1 MWITITITLLIIAE
15 MIGVRYFSLPVDN
28 NNDNF

>member
-1 MWITITITLLIIAE
+1 MWISLMIALLIIAE
-15 MIGVRYFSLPVDN
+15 MIGVRYFSLPIDN